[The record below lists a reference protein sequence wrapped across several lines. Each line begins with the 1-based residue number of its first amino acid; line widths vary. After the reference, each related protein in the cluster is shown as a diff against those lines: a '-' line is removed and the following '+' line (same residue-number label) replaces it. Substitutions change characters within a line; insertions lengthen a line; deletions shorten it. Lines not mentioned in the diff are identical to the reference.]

1 MCKPTFSIDVVV
13 HNGKSY
19 VAFVIHVDCQWIP
32 IGNQNPLPDI
42 KFLPMYDEWIFDVL
56 LNNPISAFSLANVI
70 EDFIVFAENG
80 DASTSALV
88 AWFNDP

>member
-1 MCKPTFSIDVVV
+1 
-13 HNGKSY
+13 
-19 VAFVIHVDCQWIP
+19 
-32 IGNQNPLPDI
+32 
-42 KFLPMYDEWIFDVL
+42 MYDEWIFDVL